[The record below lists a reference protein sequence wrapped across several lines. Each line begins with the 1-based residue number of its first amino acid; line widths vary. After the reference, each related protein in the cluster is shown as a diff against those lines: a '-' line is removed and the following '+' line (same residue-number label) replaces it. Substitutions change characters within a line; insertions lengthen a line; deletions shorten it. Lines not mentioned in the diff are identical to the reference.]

1 MHPSGLAGFL
11 LFRGPFSE
19 ITRGWYALVGQ
30 WCWRRDVGANSFPA
44 FVVQHGH
51 EWELWALQDS
61 TGQSNGPRV
70 FFIILKVHSPLRSN
84 GMRWMFLSY
93 SGLPHYDCYSIALV
107 QVLHWW
113 RTWWSTCLSLPVWPL
128 PSCLWRVSN
137 GLTLKVEQLKDDLIE
152 TVPMV
157 KVVPPRACCT
167 PGNPDESFCSSH
179 TYFHTWFFL
188 GSRDSICFLLL
199 SFAVILV
206 IVTIVYCCFC
216 CCRHCQCGTYFESW
230 NTWSI
235 FWRRS
240 SLNFTQI
247 LSSTSKWSE
256 TTDHHWLYLMI
267 NMVRCSKWTC
277 YHKYKNIDEYWIQLA
292 GMKTGFSLETER
304 ACVWV
309 LLCCYASLTKFIFV
323 HGLFVSPG
331 TLSYSRPYL
340 SLCSGTQSVQ

>member
-1 MHPSGLAGFL
+1 MVWDECFCHIPDFHIMIVIL
-11 LFRGPFSE
+11 LP
-19 ITRGWYALVGQ
+19 
-30 WCWRRDVGANSFPA
+30 WCRCYIGDEHGDQHVCPCQCDHCQAVCDESQTVWHSKSNSWKTISSKQF
-44 FVVQHGH
+44 Q
-51 EWELWALQDS
+51 
-61 TGQSNGPRV
+61 
-70 FFIILKVHSPLRSN
+70 
-84 GMRWMFLSY
+84 Y
-93 SGLPHYDCYSIALV
+93 
-107 QVLHWW
+107 
-113 RTWWSTCLSLPVWPL
+113 
-128 PSCLWRVSN
+128 
-137 GLTLKVEQLKDDLIE
+137 
-152 TVPMV
+152 VPMV

-167 PGNPDESFCSSH
+167 PGNAETLQLKHLLPYLVES
-179 TYFHTWFFL
+179 L
-188 GSRDSICFLLL
+188 GSTDSICFLLL

-206 IVTIVYCCFC
+206 IVTIVYCCYS
-216 CCRHCQCGTYFESW
+216 CCRHCCWCCQCGTYFESW

-235 FWRRS
+235 FLRRS

-256 TTDHHWLYLMI
+256 TTDYHWLYVMI

-340 SLCSGTQSVQ
+340 SLCPGTQSVQ